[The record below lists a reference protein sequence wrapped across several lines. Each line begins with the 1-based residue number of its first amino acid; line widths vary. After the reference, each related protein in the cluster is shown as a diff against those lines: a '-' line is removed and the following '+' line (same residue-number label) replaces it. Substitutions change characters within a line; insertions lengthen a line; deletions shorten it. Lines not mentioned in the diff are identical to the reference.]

1 MTTIEKLYQTLDQRR
16 RPEDVAEMIVEL
28 MRSHLAIHELA
39 TLSKAANR
47 SLKNNIYGYTSML
60 ETFGKA
66 IGADKQIKK
75 AIEIFKIDQEENSGH
90 YNANGIETFLNKV
103 SPLIHKDV
111 GQNDFKK
118 DRLNK
123 DLRKLAGLKSSKLMV
138 WESPCLA
145 IF

>member
-1 MTTIEKLYQTLDQRR
+1 MTTIEQLYQTLDQRR

-90 YNANGIETFLNKV
+90 YNANGIETFLF
-103 SPLIHKDV
+103 I
-111 GQNDFKK
+111 GQM
-118 DRLNK
+118 L
-123 DLRKLAGLKSSKLMV
+123 
-138 WESPCLA
+138 
-145 IF
+145 